1 MNVDIK
7 ITGVNRI
14 ENKLRYM
21 ISSMPDIVD
30 VEVADWS
37 RDMAKLLKGT
47 PYPSKRPGQNYVR
60 TGQLA
65 NRWRVSRQKSASYN
79 ILNDARGRR
88 GRLYA
93 GYVVG
98 SGGDQAWMHT
108 GRWWIARD
116 VINGFSGDLTR
127 RMVRRINLYW
137 QQ

>member
-14 ENKLRYM
+14 ENKLRGL
-21 ISSMPDIVD
+21 ISNMPDIVD
-30 VEVADWS
+30 GDVADWS
-37 RDMAKLLKGT
+37 RDMARLLKGT

-98 SGGDQAWMHT
+98 SGGDQAWMHA

>member
-30 VEVADWS
+30 GDVADWS
-37 RDMAKLLKGT
+37 RDMARLLKGT

-65 NRWRVSRQKSASYN
+65 NRRRVSRQKSASYN

-98 SGGDQAWMHT
+98 SGGDQAWMHA